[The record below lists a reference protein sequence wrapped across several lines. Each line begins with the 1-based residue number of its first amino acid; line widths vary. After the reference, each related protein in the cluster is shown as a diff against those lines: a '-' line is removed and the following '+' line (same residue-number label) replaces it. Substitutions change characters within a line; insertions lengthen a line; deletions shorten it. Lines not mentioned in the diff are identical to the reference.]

1 MYFINERFLLL
12 TAKQTRVEVCQNAKA
27 HAISKRLFGAGDA
40 GRVGMSQRHQQVA
53 VINIAI
59 RNQRQQRMSV
69 SGD

>member
-1 MYFINERFLLL
+1 VYFINERFLLL

-27 HAISKRLFGAGDA
+27 HAISKRLFGAGDP

-59 RNQRQQRMSV
+59 RNQRRQRMSV